1 MGIEA
6 KEADPM
12 FADKLFSLSDEDL
25 IQQYYHTRN
34 RRAFREIFRRYKE
47 PLFRYCAQMD
57 LARCTLL
64 MENFWLSLLSEPPLL
79 ERQQLKNWLYIRLNR
94 VLKSACS
101 DVASES
107 GPQETTLHDAFEQS
121 DMLKALQQL
130 PRRQRNIFLLYNQC
144 GLSLATVADIERISL
159 AVCRQELAD
168 GGKSLEFNLHGS
180 ARKPWVSSV
189 TLAQQAAE
197 AEALAQEQA
206 REQAQTAKPRFTWGT
221 RWAAK
226 GLKPSSSETSKPSV
240 EIAQA

>member
-1 MGIEA
+1 
-6 KEADPM
+6 M
-12 FADKLFSLSDEDL
+12 FADRLCSLSDEDL

-34 RRAFREIFRRYKE
+34 RQAFREIFRRYKE

-57 LARCTLL
+57 LARCNLL

-79 ERQQLKNWLYIRLNR
+79 ERQQLKNWLYIRVNR
-94 VLKSACS
+94 LLKSGGS
-101 DVASES
+101 EVA
-107 GPQETTLHDAFEQS
+107 GETDPEQAPLQSAFEQS
-121 DMLKALQQL
+121 DMLKTLQQL

-159 AVCRQELAD
+159 AECRQELAD

-189 TLAQQAAE
+189 TLAKQAAA
-197 AEALAQEQA
+197 AEALAKEQ
-206 REQAQTAKPRFTWGT
+206 EQAQTQTVKPRFTWGL
-221 RWAAK
+221 RWAEK
-226 GLKPSSSETSKPSV
+226 SLKSSSSETSKPSV

>member
-1 MGIEA
+1 
-6 KEADPM
+6 M
-12 FADKLFSLSDEDL
+12 FADKLCSLSDEDL

-34 RRAFREIFRRYKE
+34 RQAFREIFHRYKE

-57 LARCTLL
+57 LARCTAL
-64 MENFWLSLLSEPPLL
+64 MENFWLTLLSEPPLL
-79 ERQQLKNWLYIRLNR
+79 ERQQLKNWLYIRVNRLLN
-94 VLKSACS
+94 SACG
-101 DVASES
+101 DVTSEINS
-107 GPQETTLHDAFEQS
+107 QETTLQNAFEQS

-130 PRRQRNIFLLYNQC
+130 PRRQRNIFLLYKQC

-168 GGKSLEFNLHGS
+168 GSNSLEFNLHGS

-189 TLAQQAAE
+189 TLAKQAAE
-197 AEALAQEQA
+197 ADALAQEQA
-206 REQAQTAKPRFTWGT
+206 REQPQTAKPRFTWGT

-226 GLKPSSSETSKPSV
+226 SLKPSNSETSKPTV